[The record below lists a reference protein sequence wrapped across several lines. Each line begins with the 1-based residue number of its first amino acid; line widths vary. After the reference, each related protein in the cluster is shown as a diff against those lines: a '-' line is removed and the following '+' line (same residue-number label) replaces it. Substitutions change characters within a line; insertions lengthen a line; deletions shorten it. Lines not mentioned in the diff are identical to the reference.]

1 MGWMCSTMSGM
12 HLLPMYFTTTSIRK
26 RKKTKKPASLIEAER
41 QHEKFLKKMIGIRS
55 SVGIEQRSSKPWVTG
70 SSPVECANERSVAQ
84 SGSASALGAGG
95 QRFESSLSDQIPLSD
110 DIPVGVAPKKEL
122 IPHNFTIAP
131 AYNKGSYQVISKS
144 NIKDIGR

>member
-1 MGWMCSTMSGM
+1 M
-12 HLLPMYFTTTSIRK
+12 HILPVYFTTTRTRK
-26 RKKTKKPASLIEAER
+26 RKKSKKPASLIEAER
-41 QHEKFLKKMIGIRS
+41 QHAKFIKKMGIGIRS

-70 SSPVECANERSVAQ
+70 SSPVECANKRSVAQ
-84 SGSASALGAGG
+84 PGSASALGAEG
-95 QRFESSLSDQIPLSD
+95 QKFKSSHSDQIPLSD

-131 AYNKGSYQVISKS
+131 AYNKGPYQVISKS

>member
-1 MGWMCSTMSGM
+1 M
-12 HLLPMYFTTTSIRK
+12 HILPVYFTTTHTRK
-26 RKKTKKPASLIEAER
+26 RKKSKKPASLIEAER
-41 QHEKFLKKMIGIRS
+41 QHAKFIKKMGIGIRS

-70 SSPVECANERSVAQ
+70 SSPVECANKRSVAQ
-84 SGSASALGAGG
+84 PGSAPALGAGG
-95 QRFESSLSDQIPLSD
+95 QRFESSLSDQIPLSN

-131 AYNKGSYQVISKS
+131 AYNKGPYQVISKS

>member
-1 MGWMCSTMSGM
+1 MTM
-12 HLLPMYFTTTSIRK
+12 HILPAYFTTTNTRK
-26 RKKTKKPASLIEAER
+26 RKKSKKSASLIEAEH
-41 QHEKFLKKMIGIRS
+41 QHAKFLKKMGIGIRS

-70 SSPVECANERSVAQ
+70 SSPVECANKRSVAQ
-84 SGSASALGAGG
+84 SGSAPALGAGG
-95 QRFESSLSDQIPLSD
+95 QRFESSHSDQIPLSD

-122 IPHNFTIAP
+122 IPHDFTIAP

>member
-1 MGWMCSTMSGM
+1 M
-12 HLLPMYFTTTSIRK
+12 HILPVYFTTTHTRK
-26 RKKTKKPASLIEAER
+26 RKKSKKPASLIEAER
-41 QHEKFLKKMIGIRS
+41 QHAKFIKKMGIGIRS

-70 SSPVECANERSVAQ
+70 SSPVECANKRSVAQ
-84 SGSASALGAGG
+84 PGSAPALGAGG
-95 QRFESSLSDQIPLSD
+95 QRFESSHSDQIPLSN

-131 AYNKGSYQVISKS
+131 AYNKGPYQVISKS

>member
-1 MGWMCSTMSGM
+1 MNI
-12 HLLPMYFTTTSIRK
+12 LPAYFTTTNTRK
-26 RKKTKKPASLIEAER
+26 RKKSKKPASLIEAER
-41 QHEKFLKKMIGIRS
+41 QHAKFIKKMGIGIRS

-70 SSPVECANERSVAQ
+70 SSPVGCANKRSVAQ
-84 SGSASALGAGG
+84 PGSAPALGAGG

-110 DIPVGVAPKKEL
+110 DIPVGIAPKKEL

-131 AYNKGSYQVISKS
+131 AYNKGPYQVISKS

>member
-1 MGWMCSTMSGM
+1 M
-12 HLLPMYFTTTSIRK
+12 HILPVYFTTTNTRK
-26 RKKTKKPASLIEAER
+26 RKKSKKPASLIEAER
-41 QHEKFLKKMIGIRS
+41 QHAKFIKKMGIGIRS

-70 SSPVECANERSVAQ
+70 SSPVECANKRSVAQ
-84 SGSASALGAGG
+84 PGSAPALGAGG
-95 QRFESSLSDQIPLSD
+95 QRFESSHSDQIPLSN

-131 AYNKGSYQVISKS
+131 AYNKGPYQVISKS

>member
-1 MGWMCSTMSGM
+1 M
-12 HLLPMYFTTTSIRK
+12 HILPVYFTTTNTRK
-26 RKKTKKPASLIEAER
+26 RKKSKKPASLIEAER
-41 QHEKFLKKMIGIRS
+41 QHAKFIKKMGIGIRS

-70 SSPVECANERSVAQ
+70 SSPVECANKRSVAQ
-84 SGSASALGAGG
+84 PGSASALGAEG
-95 QRFESSLSDQIPLSD
+95 QKFKSSHSDQIPLSD

-131 AYNKGSYQVISKS
+131 AYNKGPYQVISKS

>member
-1 MGWMCSTMSGM
+1 MTM
-12 HLLPMYFTTTSIRK
+12 HILPVYFTTTRTRK
-26 RKKTKKPASLIEAER
+26 RKKSKKPASLIEAER
-41 QHEKFLKKMIGIRS
+41 QHAKFIKKMGIGIRS

-70 SSPVECANERSVAQ
+70 SSPVECANKRSVAQ
-84 SGSASALGAGG
+84 PGSASALGAGG
-95 QRFESSLSDQIPLSD
+95 QRFESSHSDQIPLSN

-131 AYNKGSYQVISKS
+131 AYNKGPYQVISKS

>member
-1 MGWMCSTMSGM
+1 M
-12 HLLPMYFTTTSIRK
+12 HILPAYFTTTSTRK
-26 RKKTKKPASLIEAER
+26 RKKSKKPKSLIEAER
-41 QHEKFLKKMIGIRS
+41 QHAKFLKKVVGTRS

-70 SSPVECANERSVAQ
+70 SSPVECANKRNVAEM
-84 SGSASALGAGG
+84 SN
-95 QRFESSLSDQIPLSD
+95 

-131 AYNKGSYQVISKS
+131 AYNKGPYQVISKS

>member
-1 MGWMCSTMSGM
+1 M
-12 HLLPMYFTTTSIRK
+12 HLLPVYYSTTNTRK
-26 RKKTKKPASLIEAER
+26 RKQKKKSASVLEAER
-41 QHEKFLKKMIGIRS
+41 QHAKFLKKMGVGGRS
-55 SVGIEQRSSKPWVTG
+55 SVGRAGALQASGQEFD
-70 SSPVECANERSVAQ
+70 SPRLHHSRSVAQ
-84 SGSASALGAGG
+84 SGSAPALGAGG

-131 AYNKGSYQVISKS
+131 AYNKGPYQVISKS

>member
-1 MGWMCSTMSGM
+1 MTMNI
-12 HLLPMYFTTTSIRK
+12 LPAYFTTTNFRK
-26 RKKTKKPASLIEAER
+26 HKKSKKPKSLIGAER
-41 QHEKFLKKMIGIRS
+41 QHAKFIKKMIGIRS

-70 SSPVECANERSVAQ
+70 SSPVECANKRSVAQ
-84 SGSASALGAGG
+84 SGSAPALGAGG

-122 IPHNFTIAP
+122 FPHNFTIAP
-131 AYNKGSYQVISKS
+131 AYNKGPYQVISKS

>member
-1 MGWMCSTMSGM
+1 MTMNI
-12 HLLPMYFTTTSIRK
+12 LPAYFTTTNTRK
-26 RKKTKKPASLIEAER
+26 RKKPKKSASLIEAER
-41 QHEKFLKKMIGIRS
+41 QHAKFIKKMGIGIRS

-70 SSPVECANERSVAQ
+70 SSPVECANKRSVAQ
-84 SGSASALGAGG
+84 PGSAPALGAGG

-110 DIPVGVAPKKEL
+110 NIPVGVAPKKEL

-131 AYNKGSYQVISKS
+131 AYNKGPYQVISKS

>member
-1 MGWMCSTMSGM
+1 M
-12 HLLPMYFTTTSIRK
+12 HILPVYFTTTRTRK
-26 RKKTKKPASLIEAER
+26 RKKSKKPASLIEAER
-41 QHEKFLKKMIGIRS
+41 QHAKFIKKMGIGIRS

-84 SGSASALGAGG
+84 SGSAPALGAGG
-95 QRFESSLSDQIPLSD
+95 QRFESSLSDQIPLSN

-131 AYNKGSYQVISKS
+131 AYNKGPYQVISKS

>member
-1 MGWMCSTMSGM
+1 MTM
-12 HLLPMYFTTTSIRK
+12 HILPAYFTTTRTRK
-26 RKKTKKPASLIEAER
+26 RKKSKKPASLIEAER
-41 QHEKFLKKMIGIRS
+41 QHAKFIKKMGIGIRS

-70 SSPVECANERSVAQ
+70 SSPVECANKRSVAQ
-84 SGSASALGAGG
+84 PGSASALGAEG
-95 QRFESSLSDQIPLSD
+95 QKFKSSHSDQIPLSD

-131 AYNKGSYQVISKS
+131 AYNKGPYQVISKS

>member
-1 MGWMCSTMSGM
+1 M
-12 HLLPMYFTTTSIRK
+12 HILPVYFTTTRTRK
-26 RKKTKKPASLIEAER
+26 RKKSKKPASLIEAER
-41 QHEKFLKKMIGIRS
+41 QHAKFIKKMGIGIRS

-70 SSPVECANERSVAQ
+70 SSPVECANKRSVAQ
-84 SGSASALGAGG
+84 PGSAPALGAGG
-95 QRFESSLSDQIPLSD
+95 QRFESSLSDQIPLSN

>member
-1 MGWMCSTMSGM
+1 M
-12 HLLPMYFTTTSIRK
+12 HILPVYFTTTRTRK
-26 RKKTKKPASLIEAER
+26 RKKSKKPASLIEAER
-41 QHEKFLKKMIGIRS
+41 QHAKFIKKMGIGIRS

-70 SSPVECANERSVAQ
+70 SSPVECANKRSVAQ
-84 SGSASALGAGG
+84 PGSASALGAGG
-95 QRFESSLSDQIPLSD
+95 QRFESSHSDQIPLSN

-131 AYNKGSYQVISKS
+131 AYNKGPYQVISKS